1 MITYKYNIQ
10 NTINIESYL
19 KPYNNVV
26 RYAYNRFRENPDI
39 LVDDVVRLVQTNMKH
54 IDNLD
59 FSLIRFAV
67 IKASSMKDKDSVI
80 FGSRK
85 LFNQVKFFKYK
96 KNPKT
101 PLDELKL
108 RFNDKRYNK
117 PLLLIGCCSDG
128 GNRKAELDIIDNNSV
143 IVKFNRD
150 THITVKLPELN
161 KKHKEHLS
169 ILQDL
174 CDQKKASY
182 SVEINNSSISIIF
195 DEKYIKDKSSKY
207 SFINDRILSIDLNPN
222 YIGLSICDWYND
234 DAKTIIYKEIVDIT
248 KLSNLKQQY
257 LYKKHKRD
265 YETSEVNRHIVNL
278 AKHYKCELI
287 SFEKLDIKSKD
298 HSRGKRFN
306 RLVNNCW
313 NRTKLLKNLIK
324 RCNIQRVKYQEVVP
338 EYSSFIGQILH
349 DEEYDSIA
357 ASLELS
363 RRAYLFNRA
372 IKNKVKPLHGIV
384 YPKFDVNILPT
395 RWKEMVIDQ
404 GIKSWKKLYASL
416 KKSKIRYR
424 FLFDLE
430 EFQGISLSLN
440 SCKSLVMIRFV

>member
-26 RYAYNRFRENPDI
+26 RYAYNRFRENPNVR
-39 LVDDVVRLVQTNMKH
+39 VDDVVRLVQTDLKH

-59 FSLIRFAV
+59 FSLIRNAV
-67 IKASSMKDKDSVI
+67 IKAESMKDKDSVI

-85 LFNQVKFFKYK
+85 LFNAIKFFKYK
-96 KNPKT
+96 KNPKI

-128 GNRKAELDIIDNNSV
+128 GNRKAELDVIDNNSV
-143 IVKFNRD
+143 IIKFNRK
-150 THITVKLPELN
+150 THISVELPKLSS
-161 KKHKEHLS
+161 KHKEHLS
-169 ILQDL
+169 ILQNL
-174 CDQKKASY
+174 CEQKKASY
-182 SVEINNSSISIIF
+182 SIEINNTSISIIF
-195 DEKYIKDKSSKY
+195 DEKYISHKNLKY
-207 SFINDRILSIDLNPN
+207 SFISDRILSIDLNPN
-222 YIGLSICDWYND
+222 YIGLSICDWHNPEH
-234 DAKTIIYKEIVDIT
+234 KTIIHKEIVDIT

-265 YETSEVNRHIVNL
+265 YETSEVNRHVINL

-287 SFEKLDIKSKD
+287 VFEKLDIKSKD

-313 NRTKLLKNLIK
+313 NRTKLLQNLIK
-324 RCNIQRVKYQEVVP
+324 RCNIQCVKYQEVVP

-349 DEEYDSIA
+349 NEEYDSVA

-372 IKNKVKPLHGIV
+372 IKQKVKPRDIV

-404 GIKSWKKLYASL
+404 GIRSWKKLYASL

-430 EFQGISLSLN
+430 NFQGISLSLN
-440 SCKSLVMIRFV
+440 SYKSLVMIRFV